1 MKNPCLD
8 CHKNTAP
15 LSGGGATIGT
25 GMFASRVRRQE
36 RSTEWDA
43 GAGRIVENSN
53 VVFRSN
59 DLWLRRSR
67 SQSNAKTLYE

>member
-25 GMFASRVRRQE
+25 GVFASRVRRQD
-36 RSTEWDA
+36 RSTQRKWDA
-43 GAGRIVENSN
+43 GAGRMVE
-53 VVFRSN
+53 
-59 DLWLRRSR
+59 
-67 SQSNAKTLYE
+67 K